1 MADKGQRDAAG
12 YYVRG
17 ADGKVFGPVDM
28 ATLVEWAGDS
38 RIEPAASVSRDQKAW
53 VAAPR
58 VPELGM
64 TWLVETAP
72 GTFYGPFRR
81 SVVDGLLSAG
91 TIPRDT
97 RLYELDDGR
106 SSAERTRLKAEL
118 DARDAAIA
126 DLERRFAA
134 QAETTR
140 KTMSFMEAKVAE
152 LTAAQAEEKK
162 VADAARAAEREEVF
176 RTRERAEAAES
187 RAAQAEAE
195 RDAAA
200 RRLSVME
207 TELAD
212 IKAQLEAVTK
222 LSGPVPSEASEA
234 IRPEVVSSDP
244 PPPRPATRFPGA
256 GSSSGLA
263 ALEAAARRELASAKK
278 QGISIGGIFG
288 GKK

>member
-1 MADKGQRDAAG
+1 MADKEQKEGG

-38 RIEPAASVSRDQKAW
+38 RIEPTTSVSRDQTAW
-53 VAAPR
+53 IAAPM

-81 SVVDGLLSAG
+81 SVVDGLLSEG

-97 RLYELDDGR
+97 RLYELDGGK
-106 SSAERTRLKAEL
+106 SSSERNRLKAEL

-126 DLERRFAA
+126 DLERRFAS
-134 QAETTR
+134 QAETTK
-140 KTMSFMEAKVAE
+140 KTMAFMHPKVAE
-152 LTAAQAEEKK
+152 LANARAEEKK
-162 VADAARAAEREEVF
+162 ASDAERAAEREEVF
-176 RTRERAEAAES
+176 RTRERADAAES
-187 RAAQAEAE
+187 RAVQAEAE
-195 RDAAA
+195 RDAMAK
-200 RRLSVME
+200 RLAVME
-207 TELAD
+207 TELSD
-212 IKAQLEAVTK
+212 LKSQLEAVTK
-222 LSGPVPSEASEA
+222 LTAPSAADGQEA
-234 IRPEVVSSDP
+234 IQPEVVAADS
-244 PPPRPATRFPGA
+244 PPPRASARFPGV
-256 GSSSGLA
+256 GSASGLA